1 MKRILSISL
10 LAILLITTI
19 FAQSPQEI
27 KLKGIEVEGNT
38 LTNSDVIIFT
48 AGLKEDN
55 VLKAGDFSRGIKQL
69 WQSGLFNDVQ
79 IYINEETE
87 EGISVTIAVD
97 EAPILGEIIITG
109 DKKVSKTKIEEAI
122 GLRTGQRI
130 PDFKIEAGKSK
141 VLDLYSEEGF
151 LLDRKS
157 VV

>member
-1 MKRILSISL
+1 MKKFLSISL
-10 LAILLITTI
+10 LSILLINTV

-48 AGLKEDN
+48 SGLKEDN

-69 WQSGLFNDVQ
+69 WKSGLFNDVQ

-87 EGISVTIAVD
+87 EGISVIIAVV
-97 EAPILGEIIITG
+97 ETPVLGEILITG

-130 PDFKIEAGKSK
+130 PDSATG
-141 VLDLYSEEGF
+141 
-151 LLDRKS
+151 R
-157 VV
+157 